1 MSFKE
6 WKTYRLCEIPLEI
19 IDGDRGKNYPK
30 QDEFSSNGYCLFL
43 NTGNVSLNGFNFS
56 KTQFITK
63 SKDTVLNKG
72 KLKRDDVVLTTRGT
86 LGNIGYFSSEIPF
99 DNIRINSGMV
109 ILRNRDENELN
120 TKYLYQYL
128 KSSLFK
134 DQVISFSS
142 GSAQPQLPIKDL
154 REIEIT
160 LPTVK
165 IQQNIASILSSL
177 DDKIELNRQTNQ
189 TLEGI
194 AQTLFQEMC
203 VPKGEELPEEWR
215 KCIISNLFEVKDG
228 THDSPKQK
236 LEGKYLIT
244 SKHLLKDG
252 TIDFNSAYKISVED
266 FNEINKRSKV
276 DNFDILYSMIGT
288 IGNTLLVNEDIVDF
302 SIKNMG
308 LFKTSQK
315 QDLASFIYLFL
326 KSEFA
331 IQYMKERYSGS
342 TQQYVTLKTLRE
354 IPINLP
360 NQKTITEFNKIAV
373 PVFEQIKNNIQENQT
388 LIALRDSLLPKL
400 MKGEIEIEI

>member
-1 MSFKE
+1 MSYKE
-6 WKTYRLCEIPLEI
+6 WKTYRFCEIPLEI

-63 SKDTVLNKG
+63 SKDTLLNKG

-120 TKYLYQYL
+120 TKYLVQYL

-165 IQQNIASILSSL
+165 IQQNIASILFSL

-203 VPKGEELPEEWR
+203 VPKGDKLPEGWR
-215 KCIISNLFEVKDG
+215 VGKLKEVVDIVMGQSPAGTSYNQNREGVIFFQGKAEFGFRFPEIDKYTTEPKRYANKLDTLLSVRAPVGTINMASERCCIGRGLAAISGKNNCWSYAFHLSKSLSERFEMYNGEGTVFGSINKTDLENLELIIPTKNVIQEFEVKAEALDNLVF
-228 THDSPKQK
+228 T
-236 LEGKYLIT
+236 
-244 SKHLLKDG
+244 
-252 TIDFNSAYKISVED
+252 
-266 FNEINKRSKV
+266 NE
-276 DNFDILYSMIGT
+276 
-288 IGNTLLVNEDIVDF
+288 
-302 SIKNMG
+302 
-308 LFKTSQK
+308 
-315 QDLASFIYLFL
+315 
-326 KSEFA
+326 
-331 IQYMKERYSGS
+331 
-342 TQQYVTLKTLRE
+342 
-354 IPINLP
+354 
-360 NQKTITEFNKIAV
+360 
-373 PVFEQIKNNIQENQT
+373 QENQT

-400 MKGEIEIEI
+400 MKGEIEI